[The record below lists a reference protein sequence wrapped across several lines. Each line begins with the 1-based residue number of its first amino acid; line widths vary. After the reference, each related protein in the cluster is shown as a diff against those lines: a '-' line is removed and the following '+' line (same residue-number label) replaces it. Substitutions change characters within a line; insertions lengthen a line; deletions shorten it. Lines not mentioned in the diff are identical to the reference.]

1 MADENK
7 VSSISKAR
15 SIEEM
20 AEFWDTHS
28 LADYD
33 DETYEV
39 DMTFDPAARQN
50 YVSIESELMQ
60 ELRRIAQVRKVS
72 TQTLINVWLRKEVD
86 ELQLQ
91 TQSAD

>member
-1 MADENK
+1 MADESK

-91 TQSAD
+91 AQSAD

>member
-91 TQSAD
+91 AQSAD

>member
-1 MADENK
+1 MAEESK

>member
-1 MADENK
+1 MADESK